1 MMSIAIFRNA
11 FVLFN
16 DFDQAVIMVVAADV
30 VNGAKIRQTEFLGQ
44 EVRILDGR
52 IAKFFDDGNRNA
64 DQ

>member
-1 MMSIAIFRNA
+1 MFIAIFRNA

-16 DFDQAVIMVVAADV
+16 DFDQAVILVVAADV
-30 VNGAKIRQTEFLGQ
+30 VNGAKIRQTEFLGL

-52 IAKFFDDGNRNA
+52 IANFFDDGNRNA